1 MEGGPEHE
9 RRLVMSERGDN
20 IRQLE
25 TLCHRLLC
33 DNPAGL
39 SEHQL
44 IELLREPPHAL
55 LPSLRLDDSLGL
67 FQSHFLLFHALY
79 RLRERLWREE
89 CGDLAIS
96 PQLIQLGRYRPG
108 EATLCHSDPL
118 REYYLDLSQLEQT
131 GEAELEVLLNGF
143 WNHVQAADERLQAL
157 AVLELDEA
165 EDFVAVKQ
173 QYRRL
178 VMRHHPDRGGE
189 AQRMQA
195 LNDAFA
201 VLQRYYSR

>member
-1 MEGGPEHE
+1 
-9 RRLVMSERGDN
+9 MSELDET

-25 TLCHRLLC
+25 SLCHCLLR

-39 SEHQL
+39 SEHRL

-55 LPSLRLDDSLGL
+55 LPRLRLDDTLGL

-89 CGDLAIS
+89 SGELSIS
-96 PQLIQLGRYRPG
+96 PQLIRIGLYRPG
-108 EATLCHSDPL
+108 EAALCPGDAL
-118 REYYLDLSQLEQT
+118 RDYYLDLSQLEQT
-131 GEAELEVLLNGF
+131 GEQELDELLNGF
-143 WNHVQAADERLQAL
+143 WRRLRAGDARQEAL
-157 AVLELDEA
+157 AVLELDDA
-165 EDFVAVKQ
+165 VDFTVIKQ

-189 AQRMQA
+189 AEQMQA
-195 LNDAFA
+195 LNEAFA
-201 VLQRYYSR
+201 VLQGYYQ